1 MIFIFSELNLIPS
14 RNTTFAAMKTRI
26 APFFCFLILL
36 LFSSFSTVKA
46 QKNEEGVIDEAYE
59 RKKAFE
65 RQFYTHAELCIYE
78 GDTIP
83 FFQLR
88 NVYIY
93 PPLKFKNNK
102 EWREYMKLVRNVKKV
117 YPLSV
122 MINNIIIETYEYM
135 DDMSKEERLKH
146 IKRVEDGLMDQ
157 YKPMFKKLTFSQ
169 GKLLIKMVDRQCAS
183 PSYDIIKAFVGSFRA
198 KFYQSFAAV
207 FGASLKKR
215 YDKKGEDKLTER
227 VITLVTNYQL

>member
-1 MIFIFSELNLIPS
+1 MKMGIATLSCSLAFLLS
-14 RNTTFAAMKTRI
+14 FA
-26 APFFCFLILL
+26 FLPA
-36 LFSSFSTVKA
+36 KA
-46 QKNEEGVIDEAYE
+46 QSEEEGVIDEAYE

-65 RQFYTHAELCIYE
+65 RQFYTHAELCVYE

-88 NVYIY
+88 DVYIY

-102 EWREYMKLVRNVKKV
+102 EWREYMRLVQNVKKV

-135 DDMSKEERLKH
+135 EGMSKEERLKH
-146 IKRVEDGLMDQ
+146 IKRVEEGLMDQ

-215 YDKKGEDKLTER
+215 YDKEGEDKLTER